1 MCDTTNGK
9 LGEAV
14 GVSGRTEGGGEAQ
27 KAPFS
32 ILASFSAKPGLSYR
46 HPLISLQQSPC
57 YHLAA

>member
-1 MCDTTNGK
+1 MGDTTNGK

-27 KAPFS
+27 TAPFS
-32 ILASFSAKPGLSYR
+32 ILASFSAEPEPSHR
-46 HPLISLQQSPC
+46 HTLISLQQSPC